1 MVTITNGIVTT
12 SVTRGAYEML
22 FRDAGYSIVG
32 SEEKREEMNS
42 NDEQINITVAN
53 DDEVF
58 VSDLMEKPIS
68 EWNKNEVKK
77 FASIKG
83 VDIGGTKSVNE
94 AKELIKAFL
103 EEEGE

>member
-32 SEEKREEMNS
+32 NEESFEETGSRE
-42 NDEQINITVAN
+42 EQINIPAVN
-53 DDEVF
+53 ENEVF
-58 VSDLMEKPIS
+58 ISDLMEKPIS
-68 EWNKNEVKK
+68 EWGKNEVKK

-83 VDIGGTKSVNE
+83 VYIGGTKTMNE
-94 AKELIKAFL
+94 AKELIKEFL

>member
-32 SEEKREEMNS
+32 GEIAKAESEAAVQQDS
-42 NDEQINITVAN
+42 APAVDENEAFI
-53 DDEVF
+53 
-58 VSDLMEKPIS
+58 SDLTEKPIS
-68 EWNKNEVKK
+68 EWDKNEVKK

-83 VDIGGTKSVNE
+83 IYIGGTKTMNE
-94 AKELIKAFL
+94 AKELIKKFL